1 MSKMLTSQEFRRYMA
16 RCDEGP
22 GKEAVRAKRR
32 AQMRKLRA
40 KKAKE
45 A

>member
-1 MSKMLTSQEFRRYMA
+1 MSKSLTTLQFRRYMA

-22 GKEAVRAKRR
+22 GKEAVRKKRR
-32 AQMRKLRA
+32 ALMRKLRR
-40 KKAKE
+40 KA